1 MIVPAFFFL
10 TFMSIINDRLISF
23 LIHSVFNVF
32 LINNIIS
39 GVGHSFALS
48 LLPPYWYLGM
58 TLQLYLFYLVWR
70 KKDSKKI
77 FILTIVLALVLQVVI
92 GPDLLNHPMILRYV
106 RVNCFSWLPIFCL
119 GCIFGQSKYDIQ
131 QWKPMF
137 SLIIFVMSLALIVV
151 VNYNYY
157 LCLFMP
163 YFALPLFF
171 SLTNLTIKVKLLNK
185 IVLYIGSISTYIFLS
200 HPIVLKIRE
209 MLSFGN
215 EAFVFQIILYLI
227 STIIISY
234 IYRYFHKIII
244 KKYN

>member
-1 MIVPAFFFL
+1 
-10 TFMSIINDRLISF
+10 
-23 LIHSVFNVF
+23 
-32 LINNIIS
+32 
-39 GVGHSFALS
+39 
-48 LLPPYWYLGM
+48 M

-70 KKDSKKI
+70 KNDPKKI

-92 GPDLLNHPMILRYV
+92 SPDLLNHPMILEYV
-106 RVNCFSWLPIFCL
+106 RVNCFSWLPLFCL
-119 GCIFGQSKYDIQ
+119 GCIFAHSKYDIQ

-157 LCLFMP
+157 LWLFMP

-171 SLTNLTIKVKLLNK
+171 SLTNLTIKVRLLNK
-185 IVLYIGSISTYIFLS
+185 IVMYIGTISTYIFLS
-200 HPIVLKIRE
+200 HPIVLKIRDV
-209 MLSFGN
+209 LGFGN
-215 EAFVFQIILYLI
+215 DGFVLQMILYVI

-234 IYRYFHKIII
+234 IYRYFHKITI